1 MGRQKAGQEMKT
13 AEIELRT
20 AQVSDL
26 CRRRLLNYADS
37 FYELARSYDGDFC
50 PGTEE
55 RQIVLSE
62 RRLWENR
69 QILKSHLREMAKIMT
84 EVACEVLCYKPME
97 ERKKRLLIHAMREE
111 GIRVE
116 NPCYMDRDDGRES
129 IVLTMSTDRKA
140 GISAEEV
147 ADMISVLLN
156 RRLQLAVTSPF
167 VVDQTPH
174 SFMLEQEARFLALT
188 GFSRATEEGE
198 TASGDNY
205 AVLEAERGRLTVML
219 SDGTGSGEQAGKDSE
234 QVLDL
239 MEKLLEAGYSTDAAI
254 GMVNTALFAAGGDR
268 NHPTLDIC
276 EIDLYS
282 GECKLRKIGGAATF
296 LKREQEVEQL
306 AEGSLPLGIFQQIES
321 QPLSRTLEDGNYL
334 FMVSDG
340 VIDAFG
346 EQEYE
351 NTVSRLILEMKE
363 QNPGELADKL
373 LRLALI
379 AAKGHIRDDMTVGVI
394 GIWETGFA

>member
-1 MGRQKAGQEMKT
+1 MKT
-13 AEIELRT
+13 AERELQT

-37 FYELARSYDGDFC
+37 FYELARSYDEDFC

-116 NPCYMDRDDGRES
+116 NPCYMDRDDGRET

-167 VVDQTPH
+167 AVDRTPH
-174 SFMLEQEARFLALT
+174 SFMLEQETRFLALT

-219 SDGTGSGEQAGKDSE
+219 SDGTGSGEQAGKDSG

-239 MEKLLEAGYSTDAAI
+239 MEKLLEAGYSTDTAI
-254 GMVNTALFAAGGDR
+254 EMVNTALFATGGDR

-306 AEGSLPLGIFQQIES
+306 AEGSLPLGIFQQIDS
-321 QPLSRTLEDGNYL
+321 QPLSRTLEDGDYL

>member
-1 MGRQKAGQEMKT
+1 MKT
-13 AEIELRT
+13 AERELQT

-37 FYELARSYDGDFC
+37 FYELARSYDEDFC

-69 QILKSHLREMAKIMT
+69 QILKRHLREMAKIMT

-116 NPCYMDRDDGRES
+116 NPCYMDRDDGRET

-167 VVDQTPH
+167 AVDRTPH
-174 SFMLEQEARFLALT
+174 SFMLEQETRFLALT

-219 SDGTGSGEQAGKDSE
+219 SDGTGSGEQAGKDSG

-239 MEKLLEAGYSTDAAI
+239 MEKLLEAGYSTDTAI
-254 GMVNTALFAAGGDR
+254 EMVNTALFATGEDR
-268 NHPTLDIC
+268 NHPTLDVC

-306 AEGSLPLGIFQQIES
+306 AEGSLPLGIFQQIDS

>member
-1 MGRQKAGQEMKT
+1 MKT
-13 AEIELRT
+13 AERELQT

-37 FYELARSYDGDFC
+37 FYELARSYDEDFC

-69 QILKSHLREMAKIMT
+69 QILKRHLREMAKIMT

-116 NPCYMDRDDGRES
+116 NPCYMDRDDGRET

-167 VVDQTPH
+167 AVDRTPH
-174 SFMLEQEARFLALT
+174 SFMLEQETRFLALT

-219 SDGTGSGEQAGKDSE
+219 SDGTGSGEQAGKDSG

-239 MEKLLEAGYSTDAAI
+239 MEKLLEAGYSTDTAI
-254 GMVNTALFAAGGDR
+254 EMVNTALFATGGDR

-306 AEGSLPLGIFQQIES
+306 AEGSLPLGIFQQIDS
-321 QPLSRTLEDGNYL
+321 QPLSRTLEDGDYL

-394 GIWETGFA
+394 GIWESGIA

>member
-1 MGRQKAGQEMKT
+1 MKT
-13 AEIELRT
+13 AERELQT

-37 FYELARSYDGDFC
+37 FYELARSYDEDFC

-69 QILKSHLREMAKIMT
+69 QILKRHLREMAKIMT

-116 NPCYMDRDDGRES
+116 NPCYMDRDDGRET
-129 IVLTMSTDRKA
+129 IVLTMSTERKA

-174 SFMLEQEARFLALT
+174 SFMLEQETRFLALT

-219 SDGTGSGEQAGKDSE
+219 SDGTGSGEQAGKDSG

-239 MEKLLEAGYSTDAAI
+239 MEKLLEAGYSTDTAI
-254 GMVNTALFAAGGDR
+254 EMVNTALFATGGDR

-306 AEGSLPLGIFQQIES
+306 AEGSLPLGIFQQIDS
-321 QPLSRTLEDGNYL
+321 QPLSRTLEDGDYL

>member
-1 MGRQKAGQEMKT
+1 MKT
-13 AEIELRT
+13 AERELQT

-37 FYELARSYDGDFC
+37 FYELARSYDEDFC

-69 QILKSHLREMAKIMT
+69 QILKRHLREMAKIMT

-116 NPCYMDRDDGRES
+116 NPCYMDRDDGRET

-174 SFMLEQEARFLALT
+174 SFMLEQETRFLALT

-219 SDGTGSGEQAGKDSE
+219 SDGTGSGEQAGKDSG

-239 MEKLLEAGYSTDAAI
+239 MEKLLEAGYSTDTAI
-254 GMVNTALFAAGGDR
+254 EMVNTALFATGGDR

-306 AEGSLPLGIFQQIES
+306 AEGSLPLGIFQQIDS

-379 AAKGHIRDDMTVGVI
+379 AAKGHVRDDMTVGVI

>member
-1 MGRQKAGQEMKT
+1 MKT
-13 AEIELRT
+13 AERELQT

-37 FYELARSYDGDFC
+37 FYELARSYDEDFC

-69 QILKSHLREMAKIMT
+69 QILKRHLREMAKIMT

-116 NPCYMDRDDGRES
+116 NPCYMDRDDGRET

-167 VVDQTPH
+167 AVDQTPH
-174 SFMLEQEARFLALT
+174 SFMLEQETRFLALT

-219 SDGTGSGEQAGKDSE
+219 SDGTGSGEQAGKDSG

-239 MEKLLEAGYSTDAAI
+239 MEKLLEAGYSTDTAI
-254 GMVNTALFAAGGDR
+254 EMVNTALFATGGDR

-306 AEGSLPLGIFQQIES
+306 AEGSLPLGIFQQIDS

-379 AAKGHIRDDMTVGVI
+379 AAKGHVRDDMTVGVI

>member
-1 MGRQKAGQEMKT
+1 MKT
-13 AEIELRT
+13 AERELQT

-37 FYELARSYDGDFC
+37 FYELARSYDEDFC

-69 QILKSHLREMAKIMT
+69 QILKRHLREMAKIMT

-116 NPCYMDRDDGRES
+116 NPCYMDRDDGRET

-167 VVDQTPH
+167 AVDRTPH
-174 SFMLEQEARFLALT
+174 SFMLEQETRFLALT

-219 SDGTGSGEQAGKDSE
+219 SDGTGSGEQAGKDSG

-239 MEKLLEAGYSTDAAI
+239 MEKLLEAGYSTDTAI
-254 GMVNTALFAAGGDR
+254 EMVNTALFATGGDR

-306 AEGSLPLGIFQQIES
+306 AEGSLPLGIFQQIDS
-321 QPLSRTLEDGNYL
+321 QPLSRTLEDGDYL